1 MFYLFIYYL
10 IFHQYLNVI
19 LFVICF
25 ARTDSK
31 PINRQLF
38 HLPGLPFS
46 LTPSLFTFS
55 GVPGTVTS
63 LYWEADWAAAFS
75 EVSKQL
81 LMEFCCL
88 VVSAG
93 LLLLFLLLLHFI
105 NILLFWRGD
114 RGKNEFIDWNDPAD

>member
-25 ARTDSK
+25 ARTD
-31 PINRQLF
+31 NN
-38 HLPGLPFS
+38 
-46 LTPSLFTFS
+46 S

-63 LYWEADWAAAFS
+63 LFWEADWAAAFS

-88 VVSAG
+88 VVRAG
-93 LLLLFLLLLHFI
+93 LPLLFLLLLHFI
-105 NILLFWRGD
+105 NVLLFWRGD
-114 RGKNEFIDWNDPAD
+114 RGKNDFID